1 MCGGV
6 WGTALWRA
14 AGLGVGVNLPTRPGL
29 RRRPKL
35 NNGTPPARP
44 QTAAIGRCAPTPPSR
59 IHTKE
64 REREKNSLP
73 APVTR
78 ATLPSSE
85 AEARPRG
92 PGIALN
98 RLVDGAAGVL
108 TVPGILSEVMGAV
121 LARLVPDELDGAG
134 FFSLVSEGRG
144 EEEK

>member
-1 MCGGV
+1 MK
-6 WGTALWRA
+6 
-14 AGLGVGVNLPTRPGL
+14 
-29 RRRPKL
+29 RR
-35 NNGTPPARP
+35 G
-44 QTAAIGRCAPTPPSR
+44 
-59 IHTKE
+59 
-64 REREKNSLP
+64 EKNENIP

-92 PGIALN
+92 PGIALK

-121 LARLVPDELDGAG
+121 GWARLVPDELDGAA